1 MSSGNTT
8 AKTASDDPKAIII
21 RPWPKVIFLYPTFIV
36 SLVAGVWQT
45 LLAEESSQVYTIGLV
60 FSVVFSVIA
69 GYVTALLARAKTK
82 QHALAL
88 GLALL
93 AVGIFAQVQF
103 WDVMPLWY
111 HLSFL
116 ALLIPGVLLG
126 EKTQGGR
133 NVKPSIA

>member
-1 MSSGNTT
+1 MKRSILSVLAGFVLWTVLWL
-8 AKTASDDPKAIII
+8 ASNAALAAAVPGAFREDGSTDSVGMLLLI
-21 RPWPKVIFLYPTFIV
+21 
-36 SLVAGVWQT
+36 LV
-45 LLAEESSQVYTIGLV
+45 L
-60 FSVVFSVIA
+60 SVVFSVIA
-69 GYVTALLARAKTK
+69 GYVTALLARAKAK

-103 WDVMPLWY
+103 WDVMPVWY

-133 NVKPSIA
+133 NVQPSIA

>member
-1 MSSGNTT
+1 MLRSILSVLAGFALWTVLWL
-8 AKTASDDPKAIII
+8 ASNAALAAAAPGAFREDGSTDSVGMLLLI
-21 RPWPKVIFLYPTFIV
+21 
-36 SLVAGVWQT
+36 LV
-45 LLAEESSQVYTIGLV
+45 L
-60 FSVVFSVIA
+60 SVVFSVIA
-69 GYVTALLARAKTK
+69 GYVTALLARAKAK

-103 WDVMPLWY
+103 WDVMPVWY

-126 EKTQGGR
+126 DKTQGGR
-133 NVKPSIA
+133 NVQPSIA